1 MTRTKRS
8 RGFSAGVTGTIS
20 SLSPAVLDLL
30 CIGLLYLI
38 TLVLFRGII
47 FDNAAFASEGD
58 TATALSYAIAGDRI
72 AQSEGVEVLWMP
84 YFFSGMP
91 TFGNVAYIPRNI
103 NYLQHSAQGILNLLY
118 FGGKWTW
125 LIVYCLIGGAG
136 MFFLMRVWGFSRSA
150 ALIAA
155 CTFMLSPYTV
165 GLPGEGH
172 GSKLMALCYLPLLVL
187 LTHKLFERRDLLTFG
202 LFSAGVG
209 TLMLTNHMQMVYYVF
224 MMMGF
229 YLMYE
234 AVQDLRG
241 KPARA
246 LIRAGLF
253 AGGLA
258 VGFAISSY
266 IYLSVYEYAQYSMRG
281 GGTTGATGGL
291 AFDYATNWS
300 WHPGELITLLI
311 PGFYGLKADL
321 YWGPIEPWTNTS
333 VYVGLG
339 PVMFAAIALAYRR
352 TRLTLFFTVTTLLLV
367 LVSFGRNFSLLYD
380 FLFTTLPF
388 FNKFRAPSQLLHLL
402 PFAAGVL
409 AATGY
414 AALQGAPDRG
424 STLDRA
430 KLARNM
436 LVAGGVLGGLF
447 LIALAV
453 KNGLFDTLAGS
464 MFLKE
469 GEAAEFRQRYGAQAQ
484 QAMAQIKKMR
494 FDVFWKDYVKFSL
507 LAVALTGVV
516 YAWLKEKVRARTF
529 ATVIVMLV
537 VIDLSLVSSKYID
550 PQPAATLEQTFSPD
564 ATVAF
569 LKKQPGLFRVFPLGP
584 QLFMDNTYAYHGLQS
599 VGGYSPA
606 KLKIYQ
612 TMIDSCMYAGP
623 DPAFPLNMNVVNMLN
638 IEYLVA
644 PGALPEG
651 RFELVN
657 ADQTRR
663 ILTYRNPSRLPRAYF
678 VDTVITAATDGAT
691 FGVLNDPAFNPAHIA
706 VLATPLPGPV
716 VSADPAKLPEITSYK
731 SREIRIATDTHGPSL
746 LVLSEVFY
754 PAGWKAFV
762 DGSETEIYRTNYLLR
777 SVLVPAGRHEV
788 FFSFDPRLYAL
799 GWTLSNA
806 GWGVAGACVLLG
818 LLGLPAVRK
827 KLRRVQR
834 DDGTT
839 EKPVH

>member
-1 MTRTKRS
+1 MAAHKPKPSQPATVGS
-8 RGFSAGVTGTIS
+8 RFERFSPLT
-20 SLSPAVLDLL
+20 LDLL
-30 CIGLLYLI
+30 CIGLLYLV

-47 FDNAAFASEGD
+47 FENAAFASEGD
-58 TATALSYAIAGDRI
+58 TATALSYAVAGNRI
-72 AQSEGVEVLWMP
+72 AQAEGVEVLWMP
-84 YFFSGMP
+84 YFFGGMP

-103 NYLQHSAQGILNLLY
+103 NYLQHAAQAILNLLY
-118 FGGKWTW
+118 FNGKWTW

-136 MFFLMRVWGFSRSA
+136 MFFLMRAWGFSRPAS
-150 ALIAA
+150 LIAA

-187 LTHKLFERRDLLTFG
+187 LTHKLFERRDLLAFG

-224 MMMGF
+224 MMLGF
-229 YLMYE
+229 YLLYD
-234 AVQDLRG
+234 AAQDLRG
-241 KPARA
+241 KPVRA
-246 LIRAGLF
+246 LLRVCLF

-281 GGTTGATGGL
+281 GGTAGTAGGL

-300 WHPGELITLLI
+300 WHPGEIITLLI

-321 YWGPIEPWTNTS
+321 YWGPIVPWTNTS
-333 VYVGLG
+333 VYVGLV
-339 PVMFAAIALAYRR
+339 PVLFGAIALAYRR
-352 TRLTLFFTVTTLLLV
+352 TRLALFFAVTTLLLV

-380 FLFTTLPF
+380 LLFTTLPF

-414 AALQGAPDRG
+414 AALQGAFEKG

-430 KLARNM
+430 KLARIM
-436 LVAGGVLGGLF
+436 LAAGGVLGGLL
-447 LIALAV
+447 LIALAA

-464 MFLKE
+464 LFLKE
-469 GEAAEFRQRYGAQAQ
+469 GEVAEFRQRYGTQAQ
-484 QAMAQIKKMR
+484 QAMVQIKKMR

-507 LAVALTGVV
+507 LAMALTGLV
-516 YAWLKEKVRARTF
+516 YAWLKGKVRARTF
-529 ATVIVMLV
+529 ATVIVLLV
-537 VIDLSLVSSKYID
+537 IIDLSLVSSKYID

-569 LKKQPGLFRVFPLGP
+569 LTKQPGLFRVFPLGP

-612 TMIDSCMYAGP
+612 TMLDSCMYEGP

-638 IEYLVA
+638 VEYLVA

-657 ADQTRR
+657 ADQARR
-663 ILTYRNPSRLPRAYF
+663 LLTYRNPSRLPRAYF
-678 VDTVITAATDGAT
+678 VDTAITATTDGAT
-691 FGVLNDPAFNPAHIA
+691 FGVLNDPAFNPAHAA
-706 VLATPLPGPV
+706 VVATSLPGPILP
-716 VSADPAKLPEITSYK
+716 ADPAKPPAITSYR
-731 SREIRIATDTHGPSL
+731 SREIRIATEAHGPSL

-777 SVLVPAGRHEV
+777 SVFVPAGRHEV
-788 FFSFDPRLYAL
+788 VFSFDPPLYTL

-806 GWGVAGACVLLG
+806 GWGVAGICLLIG
-818 LLGLPAVRK
+818 LARLPAVR
-827 KLRRVQR
+827 RRFR
-834 DDGTT
+834 GG
-839 EKPVH
+839 PAGNAAPRG